1 MLTNVNVPINSLLI
15 GKTQNYLHHGPPDL
29 KNAISEIQS
38 MVILINQKKKKKK
51 KGKFREEIT
60 LIKEHF
66 MKASH

>member
-1 MLTNVNVPINSLLI
+1 MLTNINVPINSLFI

-38 MVILINQKKKKKK
+38 MLILINQKKKKKK
-51 KGKFREEIT
+51 GKFKEEIT
-60 LIKEHF
+60 LIKENF